1 MRTLRRYLCL
11 FLSLF
16 GLSEA
21 GFTQPVKTQG
31 RPNIVVLL
39 VDDLGFMD
47 FGIYGG
53 EARTPTIDRLAKNG
67 MMFTNMHAS
76 PACAPS
82 RAMLMT
88 GTDSHLAG
96 VANLPE
102 MLPEEFQ
109 SKPGYAGVLNDR
121 VQTIATRL
129 KEVNYNT
136 YVAGKWHLGH
146 DDYTLPN
153 KRGFDRSFILGASGA
168 NNFKA
173 QGYLPMKPT
182 AEWYADG
189 LEVDLPSDFYSSK
202 TYIDKTISFHQQEK
216 NKDKPFFA
224 YIAFQA
230 IHAPIQA
237 PKKFVEP
244 YRTSYAAGWDKLRQ
258 SRFAKAK
265 KLGIISPNAELN
277 DAFAQFPKWEELSVE
292 DQKMYTTDM
301 AVTAGM
307 IEAMDF
313 HIGRYVDYLED
324 EGLIDNT
331 IFIITS
337 DNGPE
342 GTEYHS
348 TVMKWAQRQGYHR
361 NFDKFG
367 AEGYYGATGPEFA
380 HAMASPFSYF
390 KYYAG
395 EGGVRVPFIMSGNI
409 IPQGIQSNSFCFFT
423 DIAPTLY
430 DLAGISPKANKGYA
444 PITGKSMLAHIT
456 DPTRPIYSENEGVG
470 LESGN
475 SSAYFLNGYKIV
487 KNNIPL
493 GDNIWHMH
501 HLPTDPGET
510 KDLAL
515 TQPALFQEMLSKYQE
530 YAAAV
535 GVIEMPEGYSAE
547 REVTKKSYTA
557 IFKPVLPIVLGIIIC
572 IVVFFIWRTNRKKGE
587 SKTTKL
593 KLED

>member
-1 MRTLRRYLCL
+1 MKIRALYRYVCL
-11 FLSLF
+11 FFSLF
-16 GLSEA
+16 GFNES
-21 GFTQPVKTQG
+21 GFTQHDTTQVL
-31 RPNIVVLL
+31 PNIVVLL

-53 EARTPTIDRLAKNG
+53 EARTPTIDRLAKKG

-96 VANLPE
+96 IANLPE
-102 MLPEEFQ
+102 MLPEEYQ
-109 SKPGYAGVLNDR
+109 NKPGYAGVLNNR

-136 YVAGKWHLGH
+136 YAAGKWHLGH
-146 DDYTLPN
+146 DEHTLPN

-168 NNFKA
+168 NNFEA

-182 AEWYADG
+182 AQWYADG
-189 LEVDLPSDFYSSK
+189 AEVDLPDDFYSSK
-202 TYIDKTISFHQQEK
+202 TYIDKTISFHQEEK

-237 PKKFVEP
+237 PKEFVEP
-244 YRTSYAAGWDKLRQ
+244 YRTTYSAGWDKLRL
-258 SRFAKAK
+258 SRFEKAK
-265 KLGIISPNAELN
+265 ELGFISPNAVLN
-277 DAFAQFPKWEELSVE
+277 DIFPQFQKWEELSVE
-292 DQKMYTTDM
+292 DQEMYTTDM

-313 HIGRYVDYLED
+313 HIGRYVDYLEE
-324 EGLIDNT
+324 EGLLDNT

-342 GTEYHS
+342 GTAYHS
-348 TVMKWAQRQGYHR
+348 TVMKWAVRQGYHR

-367 AEGYYGATGPEFA
+367 DKGYYGATGPEFA

-395 EGGVRVPFIMSGNI
+395 EGGLRVPFIMSGNG

-423 DIAPTLY
+423 DIAPTFY
-430 DLAGISPKANKGYA
+430 DLVGLSPTANEGFV

-456 DPTRPIYSENEGVG
+456 DPAQPIYGEDEGVG

-475 SSAYFLNGYKIV
+475 SSAYFLNGYKIL

-493 GDNIWHMH
+493 GDNAWHMH

-510 KDLAL
+510 KDLAFV
-515 TQPALFQEMLSKYQE
+515 QPVLFQKMLSKYQE
-530 YAAAV
+530 YASEV
-535 GVIEMPEGYSAE
+535 GVIDMPDGYSAE
-547 REVTKKSYTA
+547 REVTKKSVAA
-557 IFKPVLPIVLGIIIC
+557 ILKSALPLLFAIIIC
-572 IVVFFIWRTNRKKGE
+572 IALFFIWRKRRKQIKG
-587 SKTTKL
+587 KT
-593 KLED
+593 